1 MHFSKTEKYTLHVL
15 GVVSRPA
22 SKNTWIPQGHRSAFP
37 PATPRRSLGA
47 PDNAPLFFAF
57 LRDARNTRL
66 SVLSLPLHLTNP
78 IYELHDHQVHLG
90 CSWITLAACKS
101 ACMMY
106 AQRRLGRRANTD
118 HPPAKKKLAWPLWSH
133 SSAGAGVGEWR
144 SGLGGVLCGRPR
156 ARQLRQA
163 DLEASFP
170 KLLEYNHR
178 MIVSNGFHACSTA
191 TGSIQAPASRAP

>member
-78 IYELHDHQVHLG
+78 IYELHYYQVHLG

-106 AQRRLGRRANTD
+106 AQQRLGRRANTD
-118 HPPAKKKLAWPLWSH
+118 HPPAKKNLHGHCGRIARPARASANDALAW
-133 SSAGAGVGEWR
+133 A
-144 SGLGGVLCGRPR
+144 
-156 ARQLRQA
+156 
-163 DLEASFP
+163 ASFVGGHGHG
-170 KLLEYNHR
+170 N
-178 MIVSNGFHACSTA
+178 
-191 TGSIQAPASRAP
+191 